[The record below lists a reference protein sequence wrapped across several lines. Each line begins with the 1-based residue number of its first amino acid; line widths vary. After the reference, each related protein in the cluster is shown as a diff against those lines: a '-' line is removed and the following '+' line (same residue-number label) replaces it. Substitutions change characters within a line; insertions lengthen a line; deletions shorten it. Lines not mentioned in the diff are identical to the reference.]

1 MDTSVNRGG
10 KKKKKPD
17 YTWEVRANDRT
28 YHTSTRR
35 SFLCFGRRKYADN
48 SIKTTK
54 YNVLTFLPL
63 NLIEQFHHAH
73 IIYFTFMVIL
83 QSIPIIS
90 SAPWW
95 ASFIPL
101 SVLLSLRALRN
112 IFEDIARYKSDKTI
126 NNRSSE
132 ILRENSFCQKK
143 WKHIQVGDIV
153 RLKKDDLVPADLLLL
168 QSSEPNSLC
177 YVETSGIDGE
187 TNLKVRQAL
196 LITHAEL
203 NSIPALAAF
212 DGKVICEAPN
222 SKMHTF
228 IGTLE
233 WNGEKY
239 PLDNE
244 KMLLRGCSI
253 RNTAN
258 CYGLVIYAGIDTK
271 IMKNSGKVKMKRTK
285 LDLMMNKIV
294 FSVFL
299 MVIALAILLA
309 VGSGMWHET
318 IQKKHKYIPGLPP
331 QIKPA
336 YYAFLL
342 FWGYVILLNT
352 LVPLILFLTIE
363 GIYAMHSLFINWDVE
378 MYYAATDTPALA
390 RATSLN
396 DNLGQIEY
404 IFSDKTGT
412 LTQNIMTFRKC
423 CINGRVYGSGSNAEG
438 KMQEVSFCWN
448 PYADRKFQ
456 FHDQTLIDT
465 VRGNKEQEAVEFF
478 RLLALCHTVMV
489 EEKEGELVYQATSPD
504 EAALVTAARNFGYVF
519 CDRTQDTIT
528 VRELGVERTYSVLAL
543 MDFNSVR
550 KRMSVLV
557 RDPDG
562 KIMLYTKGADDV
574 IFERLHRGSKNNDA
588 VEKAL
593 DAFASETLRTLCIAY
608 KEVEESVYTRWSKKH
623 MEASVTLENRA
634 TELHAA
640 YEEIETNL
648 QLLGVTAIEDNLQ
661 DRVPETIELL
671 RKGNIKVWVL
681 TGDKQETAV
690 NIGFSCR
697 LLSEDMTILDENEVC
712 RMLDATL
719 KNISSSGKEKDVLN
733 TEDKVHHRQ
742 TALVISGEFLSK
754 LLSSDG
760 KKTTRKWPS
769 FWEKIESLR
778 WLRKRRKDNVEALR
792 ERAFVDLASRCQ
804 AVICCR
810 VTPKQKAIV
819 VDMVKK
825 HKKAITLAIGDGG
838 NDVNMI
844 KTAHIGVGISGQEG
858 LQAVL
863 ASDYALAQFCF
874 LQRLLL
880 VHGRWSYY
888 RICKFLRYYFYKTF
902 AYMLTSIWLSFFNAF
917 SALLIFDFW
926 FLILQ
931 PLVYTV
937 YPALCMGVLDQDVGA
952 KTSLRLPELYRVGQ
966 TESLFNYSLFLR
978 SVLYGAFTSFVTF
991 FIPFAA
997 FWDTAGPDGICDF
1010 QAFSATICTAAVF
1023 ALTIEVSMDIS
1034 QWNLHSTLSVLISIG
1049 FFFLFSFLTQLP
1061 SADPVMFA
1069 YEDAS
1074 TNAFSKLYIW
1084 LVILLAVAIS
1094 LLPSLFARF
1103 VVRLTSSGTTSKEVE
1118 TQTEIALED
1127 NTVKLESYFKRN
1139 DWLRRSSS
1147 AFSHN
1152 EGYGELITRGTSIRK
1167 RRLGNPAVPEE
1178 KQPYQEEKKS
1188 QV

>member
-1 MDTSVNRGG
+1 MDTSVNREG

-17 YTWEVRANDRT
+17 YSWEVRANDRA
-28 YHTSTRR
+28 YHTAART
-35 SFLCFGRRKYADN
+35 SFLCFGRPKYADN

-73 IIYFTFMVIL
+73 IIYFTIMVIL
-83 QSIPIIS
+83 QGIPMIS
-90 SAPWW
+90 SSQWW
-95 ASFIPL
+95 GALIPL

-126 NNRSSE
+126 NNRPSE
-132 ILRENSFCQKK
+132 ILQGNRFCRKK
-143 WKHIQVGDIV
+143 WKHIKVGDIV
-153 RLKKDDLVPADLLLL
+153 CLKKDDLVPADLLLL

-177 YVETSGIDGE
+177 YVETSSIDGE
-187 TNLKVRQAL
+187 TNLKFRQAPM
-196 LITHAEL
+196 ITNAEL
-203 NSIPALAAF
+203 SSIPALVAF
-212 DGKVICEAPN
+212 DGKVICEEPN

-233 WNGEKY
+233 WNGIKY

-271 IMKNSGKVKMKRTK
+271 IMKNSGKAKMKRTK

-299 MVIALAILLA
+299 MVIAFAVLLS
-309 VGSGMWHET
+309 VGSGLLHET
-318 IQKKHKYIPGLPP
+318 MQKKHKYIPAMPP
-331 QIKPA
+331 QITPA
-336 YYAFLL
+336 FYAFLL
-342 FWGYVILLNT
+342 FWGNIILLNN
-352 LVPLILFLTIE
+352 LVPIILFITIE
-363 GIYAMHSLFINWDVE
+363 GIYAIHSLFINWDVE
-378 MYYAATDTPALA
+378 MYYAATDTPATA

-423 CINGRVYGSGSNAEG
+423 CINGRVYGSSSDAEG
-438 KMQEVSFCWN
+438 KMQEVSFRWN
-448 PYADRKFQ
+448 PYADGKFQ
-456 FHDQTLIDT
+456 FHDQTLVDT
-465 VRGNKEQEAVEFF
+465 VRNGKEQDAAEFF

-489 EEKEGELVYQATSPD
+489 EEKEGDLVYQATSPD
-504 EAALVTAARNFGYVF
+504 EEALVTAARNFGYVF
-519 CDRTQDTIT
+519 CDRTHNTIT
-528 VRELGVERTYSVLAL
+528 VSELGVERTYNVLAL

-562 KIMLYTKGADDV
+562 KIVLYTKGADDV
-574 IFERLHRGSKNNDA
+574 IFDRLHPDSKSKDA

-593 DAFASETLRTLCIAY
+593 NTFASETLRTLCIAY
-608 KEVEESVYTRWSKKH
+608 KEVEESVYTLWSKKH

-634 TELHAA
+634 KKLHAA

-648 QLLGVTAIEDNLQ
+648 ELLGVTAIEDNLQ

-697 LLSEDMTILDENEVC
+697 LLSEDMEILDENEVC

-719 KNISSSGKEKDVLN
+719 ENISSGGKEKDVLN
-733 TEDKVHHRQ
+733 TEDKAHHHQ

-754 LLSSDG
+754 IMSSDG
-760 KKTTRKWPS
+760 KRTTRKWPLS
-769 FWEKIESLR
+769 EKLEGLS
-778 WLRKRRKDNVEALR
+778 WLKKRRSNNVQTLR

-804 AVICCR
+804 AVVCCR
-810 VTPKQKAIV
+810 VTPKQKAVV
-819 VDMVKK
+819 VDMVKR

-838 NDVNMI
+838 NDINMI
-844 KTAHIGVGISGQEG
+844 KTAHIGVGISGHEG
-858 LQAVL
+858 QQAVL

-888 RICKFLRYYFYKTF
+888 RICKFLRYYVYKTF
-902 AYMLTSIWLSFFNAF
+902 AYMLTSIWFSFFNTF
-917 SALLIFDFW
+917 SAQLIFDVW
-926 FLILQ
+926 FLVFQ

-937 YPALCMGVLDQDVGA
+937 YPSLCMGVLDQDVGA

-966 TESLFNYSLFLR
+966 TDSLFNYRLFLR
-978 SVLYGAFTSFVTF
+978 AIMYGAFTSLVTF
-991 FIPFAA
+991 FVPFGA
-997 FWDTAGPDGICDF
+997 FWDTAGPDGICDMKV
-1010 QAFSATICTAAVF
+1010 FSVTISTAVVLAT
-1023 ALTIEVSMDIS
+1023 TIEVSMDIS
-1034 QWNLHSTLSVLISIG
+1034 QWNVFSTLAVLISIG
-1049 FFFLFSFLTQLP
+1049 FYFLFSYLTQLP
-1061 SADPVMFA
+1061 SADPVIFA
-1069 YEDAS
+1069 YEDVS
-1074 TNAFSKLYIW
+1074 INAFSKLYIW
-1084 LVILLAVAIS
+1084 LIILLAVAIS
-1094 LLPSLFARF
+1094 LLPSLFARC
-1103 VVRLTSSGTTSKEVE
+1103 VVRLSSSGIKSKEEE

-1127 NTVKLESYFKRN
+1127 TPVKLEAYFKRN

-1152 EGYGELITRGTSIRK
+1152 EGYAELITRGTSIRK
-1167 RRLGNPAVPEE
+1167 RRLRSPAVAEE
-1178 KQPYQEEKKS
+1178 KQPYQEEKKL